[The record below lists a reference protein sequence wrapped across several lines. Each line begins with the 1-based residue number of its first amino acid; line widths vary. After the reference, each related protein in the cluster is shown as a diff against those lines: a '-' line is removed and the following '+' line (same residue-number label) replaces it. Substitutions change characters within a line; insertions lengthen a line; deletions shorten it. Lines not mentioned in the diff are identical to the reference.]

1 MDYQI
6 GDSRDRNASTD
17 WLCRED
23 QGGES
28 QHSRLHHFGHAQLY
42 IVAFMPVRYRSND
55 GPCPSAT
62 GRHGCNRLMIDMWL
76 CSITMPLVY
85 ARRSIHS
92 YLRARLWPSTRNKLS
107 EIEGTP
113 KRTPGPESRACRYG
127 YFSWNLIVITHS
139 PRPSCIRDDPA
150 HENYNP
156 VDTHVWSKY
165 LMSQT
170 VIIFGIRMT

>member
-1 MDYQI
+1 MNYQI

-113 KRTPGPESRACRYG
+113 KRTPGPESRACMYG
-127 YFSWNLIVITHS
+127 YFFLESNRYHAFSEAFLH
-139 PRPSCIRDDPA
+139 PRRPSARKLQPGRHACL
-150 HENYNP
+150 E
-156 VDTHVWSKY
+156 
-165 LMSQT
+165 
-170 VIIFGIRMT
+170 